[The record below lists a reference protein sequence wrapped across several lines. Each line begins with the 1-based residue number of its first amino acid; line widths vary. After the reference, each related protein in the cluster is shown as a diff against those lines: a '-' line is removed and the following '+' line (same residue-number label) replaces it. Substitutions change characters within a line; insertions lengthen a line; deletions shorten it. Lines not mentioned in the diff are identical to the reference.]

1 MADLKIKHVTHAKS
15 NKIMEDGKAKLPTAE
30 MLEYGEIAINYAKG
44 VEKIT
49 IKNAENEIVTFS
61 SDEQIKSMVQS
72 AQGIVTDIVVGED
85 EQYLDVVKG
94 ELDEE
99 TNTVTYTVSTKNI
112 NIPTKVSEL
121 ENDKSY
127 ITASEVPSTDLT
139 GYAKESWVE
148 NKGYLT
154 EVPEGYIT
162 ETELEGKGYLTEIP
176 EEYLK
181 EIPSEYVTET
191 ELEAKG
197 YLTAIPDEYVTETE
211 LEAKGYATVEYVDN
225 LKKEVIDNELV
236 TASALTELKETK
248 VDIDELEDYV
258 TKTELKVN
266 GYLTEI
272 PSEYVTETELE
283 AKGYLTAIPE
293 EYLKEIP
300 SEYVTETELEAKGYL
315 TEIPENY
322 VTNEALD
329 KKGYLT
335 EIPSEYITER
345 ELEAK
350 GFLYKVVLT
359 QEEYDALE
367 EQDPHALYIIS
378 DAYETDGLNFVTETQ
393 LDKRGF
399 LTNSDKTELVG
410 AINALKDNTIGDV
423 VEGKTVVEMIT
434 AVSDIAENMTASL
447 VKYEHKNQTPSIP
460 QINGTNV
467 QEVLTQLIAM
477 LSTETKVVKLTQS
490 EYDALET
497 YNENALYV
505 IINDII
511 PQ

>member
-61 SDEQIKSMVQS
+61 SDEQLKSMVQS

-139 GYAKESWVE
+139 GYAKESWV
-148 NKGYLT
+148 KDMGYLT
-154 EVPEGYIT
+154 AVPEEYVT
-162 ETELEGKGYLTEIP
+162 ETELEGKGYLTAVP
-176 EEYLK
+176 E
-181 EIPSEYVTET
+181 EYVTET
-191 ELEAKG
+191 ELEAK
-197 YLTAIPDEYVTETE
+197 T
-211 LEAKGYATVEYVDN
+211 YATVEYVDN

-258 TKTELKVN
+258 TKIELKAN

-283 AKGYLTAIPE
+283 G
-293 EYLKEIP
+293 
-300 SEYVTETELEAKGYL
+300 KGYL

-322 VTNEALD
+322 VTNEALE

-335 EIPSEYITER
+335 AIPDEYLKEIPSEYVTEE
-345 ELEAK
+345 ELDAK

-367 EQDPHALYIIS
+367 EHDPHALYIIS
-378 DAYETDGLNFVTETQ
+378 DAYETDGLNFVTEAQLTQ
-393 LDKRGF
+393 RNF
-399 LTNSDKTELVG
+399 LTQSDKVEFETVISAHNDRISALEELPDIIDTLSNDVVNNQ
-410 AINALKDNTIGDV
+410 AEIEKSLSDAVKTINDTIGTVAEGNNV
-423 VEGKTVVEMIT
+423 VDMIT
-434 AVSDIAENMTASL
+434 EVSDMVSNITASL
-447 VKYEHKNQTPSIP
+447 VEFEHENETPIIP
-460 QINGTNV
+460 QIYGVDV
-467 QEVLTQLIAM
+467 QTVLTQLLKM
-477 LSTETKVVKLTQS
+477 LSTETKIVKLTQS

-505 IINDII
+505 IISDII